1 MADLAAP
8 LDSIHLLETPL
19 MAVSPTGIRG
29 DVTGIDHF
37 GNVLT
42 NIGPLRWLDDANVE
56 LQPPTSGANAKK
68 AKKALT
74 FKSDQVR
81 VTCGWHTLNG
91 LHKTYSGVSPG
102 QALAL
107 VGSTNALEIAVNQ
120 GSASVN
126 LSIKVG

>member
-91 LHKTYSGVSPG
+91 LRSEEHTSELQSPTK
-102 QALAL
+102 L
-107 VGSTNALEIAVNQ
+107 VC
-120 GSASVN
+120 
-126 LSIKVG
+126 